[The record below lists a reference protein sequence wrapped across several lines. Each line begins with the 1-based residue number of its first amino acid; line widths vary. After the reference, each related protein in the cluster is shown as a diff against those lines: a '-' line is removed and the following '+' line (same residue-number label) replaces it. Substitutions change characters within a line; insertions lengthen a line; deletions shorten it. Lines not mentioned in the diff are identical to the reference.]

1 MSFGSLLQKFRKKAG
16 ISQKELAHIV
26 GLDPSYLSKI
36 EHGQRKTPERSVII
50 ETANALELQEN
61 EIDQLLVSAGYQPQ
75 TLFDLGFDQN
85 DLSLKK
91 HINVLK
97 NIKRKAPLAAYIRAK
112 EEISE
117 YLEMVRFKYTQKID
131 PDYFKNNLLAN
142 YLYSQVRR
150 LGLKELYRL
159 VNRPLGGALVLHK
172 GELLL
177 QRIGISPIKGWWHIP
192 IGFVN
197 PKKGDKNTQDIAT
210 RLVKRCVLDSEKKK
224 QLACKVEKELTAAG
238 EILEDLDTTWYSLR
252 LGVFP
257 SVAEIFEISLNK
269 PELIKNSDQ
278 SGWFEV
284 KKLDQ
289 LKGDIHPLLSQ
300 IVELY
305 FKDKKLARI
314 LKKRGEEAILKV
326 SRKKDYVQKM
336 QKFARERITLKE

>member
-1 MSFGSLLQKFRKKAG
+1 MSFSSQLRKYRKKAG
-16 ISQKELAHIV
+16 VSQKELAHIV

-36 EHGQRKTPERSVII
+36 EHDRRTPPDRSVVI
-50 ETANALELQEN
+50 EIANTLELQEDQ
-61 EIDQLLVSAGYQPQ
+61 IDQLLTAAGYQPL

-91 HINVLK
+91 HINILSD
-97 NIKRKAPLAAYIRAK
+97 IKKKAPLAAYIRAK

-117 YLEMVRFKYTQKID
+117 YLDTMRFKYTQKID
-131 PDYFKNNLLAN
+131 PDYFKKNLLAN

-159 VNRPLGGALVLHK
+159 INRPLGGAFVLHK
-172 GELLL
+172 GKLLL

-197 PKKGDKNTQDIAT
+197 PKKGDKNAQDIAT
-210 RLVKRCVLDSEKKK
+210 RLVKRCVLDPKKRNE
-224 QLACKVEKELTAAG
+224 LVCKVEKELTAPS
-238 EILEDLDTTWYSLR
+238 EVLEDLDTTWYSLR

-269 PELIKNSDQ
+269 PELIANSDQ

-289 LKGDIHPLLSQ
+289 LKGDVHPLLFQ
-300 IVELY
+300 IIELY
-305 FKDKKLARI
+305 FKDKKLARV
-314 LKKRGEEAILKV
+314 LKKRGEEAIAKV
-326 SRKKDYVQKM
+326 ISKKDYVQKM
-336 QKFARERITLKE
+336 QEFARERITLIE